1 MSRFLDRRL
10 SGLTPYVPG
19 EQPKGIEG
27 LIKLNTN
34 ESPFPPS
41 PEAVAAVS
49 EAAVKDL
56 RLYPDPECSAL
67 IGAISEEYGVARDQI
82 AIGNGSDELLAFCFH
97 GLCPEGAAFPDIT
110 YGFYPV
116 FCEMFG
122 VSPTVVPLRDDF
134 SVAPED
140 YAGVRGTVFLANP
153 NAPTGMFLSL
163 DGVKELLE
171 QDPDRLVVVDEAY
184 VDFGGESALALLPE
198 HENLLIVRTFSKSR
212 QLAGGR
218 LAFAIGSRELIAD
231 VNTMKFSFN
240 PYSANRLALIA
251 GEQAI
256 RDVKYFDDCRAE
268 IIENRRYTEESLRGL
283 GFTVTD
289 SRANFVFAAPPKIGG
304 RRYYEELRKAGI
316 LVRYFDKDR
325 IRGYVRITVGTR
337 KQMEALIGASEKIIM
352 GGVSEK

>member
-1 MSRFLDRRL
+1 MSRFLDSRL

-41 PEAVAAVS
+41 PRAVAAVS
-49 EAAVKDL
+49 EAEVKDL

-67 IGAISEEYGVARDQI
+67 VGAIAEEFGVSADQV

-97 GLCPEGAAFPDIT
+97 GLCPRGAAFPDIT

-122 VSPTVVPLRDDF
+122 VSQTVVPLKDDF
-134 SVAPED
+134 TVAPED
-140 YAGVRGTVFLANP
+140 YAGIRGTVFLANP
-153 NAPTGMFLSL
+153 NAPTGMFLPLS
-163 DGVKELLE
+163 GVEELLE

-184 VDFGGESALALLPE
+184 VDFGGESALELLPD
-198 HENLLIVRTFSKSR
+198 HSNLLVVRTFSKSR

-218 LAFAIGSRELIAD
+218 LAFAIGGAELIAD
-231 VNTMKFSFN
+231 INTMKFSFN
-240 PYSANRLALIA
+240 PYSANRIALIA
-251 GEQAI
+251 GEQAV
-256 RDVKYFDDCRAE
+256 RDTKYFEECRAE
-268 IIENRRYTEESLRGL
+268 IIENRIYTEVSLRGL

-289 SRANFVFAAPPKIGG
+289 SRTNFVFAAPPKIGG
-304 RRYYEELRKAGI
+304 RRYYEELRERGI
-316 LVRYFDKDR
+316 LVRHFDKDR
-325 IRGYVRITVGTR
+325 IRGYVRITIGTR
-337 KQMEALIGASEKIIM
+337 QQMEALISATKEIM
-352 GGVSEK
+352 RGVSEE